1 MYSGKVFRACDHEFK
16 NILSELIGYYLNAC
30 DHEQNLKNF
39 EQLALQF
46 YYDTDPDGF
55 DALYELNEKYGPD
68 SDKGKIVR
76 KIIKDQESEAES
88 IDF

>member
-1 MYSGKVFRACDHEFK
+1 M
-16 NILSELIGYYLNAC
+16 SELIGYYLIAC

-39 EQLALQF
+39 VQLALQF
-46 YYDTDPDGF
+46 YHDTDPDGF
-55 DALYELNEKYGPD
+55 DALFELSEKYGPD

-76 KIIKDQESEAES
+76 KVLQRQKSEPDS

>member
-1 MYSGKVFRACDHEFK
+1 M
-16 NILSELIGYYLNAC
+16 
-30 DHEQNLKNF
+30 KNF

-55 DALYELNEKYGPD
+55 DALYKSSEKYGPD

-76 KIIKDQESEAES
+76 EILRRQESELDS